1 MKKAKLFSNRRPR
14 EVQYGIE
21 ITKPWSKEM
30 YDHNEKVAEDVK
42 TQILKKW
49 NEAMEQA
56 KLEYD
61 ENTCEI
67 EAEEN
72 GYEIEPFLER
82 EYTDVQTE
90 ELRNIQKD
98 VTLYGYGMG
107 YPMKD
112 VNAEVINEL
121 ENAASYRLKEM
132 AEDMGLNLEK
142 EFIGFN

>member
-1 MKKAKLFSNRRPR
+1 MKKAK
-14 EVQYGIE
+14 EIKYGIE

-30 YDHNEKVAEDVK
+30 YDHNEKVGEDVK

-98 VTLYGYGMG
+98 VTLYGFGMG
-107 YPMKD
+107 YPIIVLSSDHVGSISLMAIIFSFPKPY
-112 VNAEVINEL
+112 NAEPALI
-121 ENAASYRLKEM
+121 AARGKK
-132 AEDMGLNLEK
+132 A
-142 EFIGFN
+142 

>member
-1 MKKAKLFSNRRPR
+1 MKKAK
-14 EVQYGIE
+14 EVKYGIE

-30 YDHNEKVAEDVK
+30 YAHNEKVGEDIN

-82 EYTDVQTE
+82 KYTDVQTE
-90 ELRNIQKD
+90 ELRNLQKD
-98 VTLYGYGMG
+98 VTCYGYGMG
-107 YPMKD
+107 FSMED
-112 VNAEVINEL
+112 VDEEVRDEL

-132 AEDMGLNLEK
+132 AEDMQLELEQ
-142 EFIGFN
+142 EFIGLN

>member
-1 MKKAKLFSNRRPR
+1 MKKVEIK
-14 EVQYGIE
+14 YGIE
-21 ITKPWSKEM
+21 ITKPFSKEM

-82 EYTDVQTE
+82 EYTDVQIM
-90 ELRNIQKD
+90 ELREIQK
-98 VTLYGYGMG
+98 VITCYGFGMG
-107 YPMKD
+107 FSMKMVD
-112 VNAEVINEL
+112 EEVRTDL
-121 ENAASYRLKEM
+121 DNAANFRLKEM
-132 AEDMGLNLEK
+132 VEDMELPLEK

>member
-1 MKKAKLFSNRRPR
+1 MKKAK
-14 EVQYGIE
+14 EVKYGIE

-30 YDHNEKVAEDVK
+30 YAHNEKVGEDIK

-90 ELRNIQKD
+90 ELRNLQKD
-98 VTLYGYGMG
+98 VTCYGFGMG
-107 YPMKD
+107 FSMED
-112 VNAEVINEL
+112 VDEEVRDEL

-132 AEDMGLNLEK
+132 AEDMQLELEQ
-142 EFIGFN
+142 EFIGLN

>member
-1 MKKAKLFSNRRPR
+1 MKKAK
-14 EVQYGIE
+14 EMKYGIE

-30 YDHNEKVAEDVK
+30 YAHNEKVAENVK
-42 TQILKKW
+42 TQILNKW

-98 VTLYGYGMG
+98 VTLYGFGMG
-107 YPMKD
+107 YSMMNID
-112 VNAEVINEL
+112 EEVKNEL
-121 ENAASYRLKEM
+121 ECAASYRLKEM
-132 AEDMGLNLEK
+132 AEDMGLELEY
-142 EFIGFN
+142 EFIGFK

>member
-1 MKKAKLFSNRRPR
+1 MKKAK
-14 EVQYGIE
+14 EVKYGIE

-30 YDHNEKVAEDVK
+30 YAHNEKVGEDIK

-90 ELRNIQKD
+90 ELRNLQKD
-98 VTLYGYGMG
+98 ITCYGFGMG
-107 YPMKD
+107 FSMED
-112 VNAEVINEL
+112 VDEEVRDEL

-132 AEDMGLNLEK
+132 AEDMELELEQ

>member
-1 MKKAKLFSNRRPR
+1 MKKAK
-14 EVQYGIE
+14 EVKYGIE

-30 YDHNEKVAEDVK
+30 YAHNEKVGEDIR

-90 ELRNIQKD
+90 ELRNLQKD
-98 VTLYGYGMG
+98 VTCYGFGMG
-107 YPMKD
+107 YSMKNID
-112 VNAEVINEL
+112 EEVQNEL
-121 ENAASYRLKEM
+121 ECAASYRLKEM
-132 AEDMGLNLEK
+132 AEDMGLELEY
-142 EFIGFN
+142 EFIGLR

>member
-1 MKKAKLFSNRRPR
+1 M
-14 EVQYGIE
+14 
-21 ITKPWSKEM
+21 
-30 YDHNEKVAEDVK
+30 
-42 TQILKKW
+42 
-49 NEAMEQA
+49 EAVEQA

-90 ELRNIQKD
+90 ELRNLQKD
-98 VTLYGYGMG
+98 VTCYGYGMG
-107 YPMKD
+107 FSMED
-112 VNAEVINEL
+112 VDEEVRDEL

-132 AEDMGLNLEK
+132 AEDMELELEQ

>member
-1 MKKAKLFSNRRPR
+1 MKKAK
-14 EVQYGIE
+14 EIKYGIE
-21 ITKPWSKEM
+21 ITRPWSKEM
-30 YDHNEKVAEDVK
+30 YAHNEEVGETVKAE
-42 TQILKKW
+42 ILKLW
-49 NEAMEQA
+49 EAAMEKA
-56 KLEYD
+56 KQEYD
-61 ENTCEI
+61 DNTCEI

-121 ENAASYRLKEM
+121 ETAASYRLKEM
-132 AEDMGLNLEK
+132 AEDMGLDLEY
-142 EFIGFN
+142 EFIGLK

>member
-1 MKKAKLFSNRRPR
+1 MKKAK
-14 EVQYGIE
+14 EIKHGIE

-30 YDHNEKVAEDVK
+30 YAHNEKVSEDVK
-42 TQILKKW
+42 TQILNKW

-56 KLEYD
+56 EHEYD

-90 ELRNIQKD
+90 ELREIQKD
-98 VTLYGYGMG
+98 VTLYGFGMG
-107 YPMKD
+107 YTMKMID
-112 VNAEVINEL
+112 EEVKNEL
-121 ENAASYRLKEM
+121 MNSASYRLKEM
-132 AEDMGLNLEK
+132 AEDMGLELEY
-142 EFIGFN
+142 EFIGLR

>member
-1 MKKAKLFSNRRPR
+1 MKKAK
-14 EVQYGIE
+14 EMKYGIE

-30 YDHNEKVAEDVK
+30 YAHNEKVAENVK
-42 TQILKKW
+42 TQILNKW

-98 VTLYGYGMG
+98 VTLYGFGMG
-107 YPMKD
+107 YSMNNID
-112 VNAEVINEL
+112 EEVKNEL
-121 ENAASYRLKEM
+121 ECAASYRLKEM
-132 AEDMGLNLEK
+132 AEDMGLELEY
-142 EFIGFN
+142 EFIGLK

>member
-1 MKKAKLFSNRRPR
+1 MKKAK
-14 EVQYGIE
+14 EIKYGIE

-30 YDHNEKVAEDVK
+30 YAHNEKVAENVK
-42 TQILKKW
+42 TQILNKW

-90 ELRNIQKD
+90 ELREIQKD
-98 VTLYGYGMG
+98 VTLYGFGMG
-107 YPMKD
+107 YSMKNID
-112 VNAEVINEL
+112 EEVKNEL
-121 ENAASYRLKEM
+121 ECAASYRLKEM
-132 AEDMGLNLEK
+132 AEDMGLELEY
-142 EFIGFN
+142 EFIG

>member
-1 MKKAKLFSNRRPR
+1 MKKAKDIK
-14 EVQYGIE
+14 YGIE

-30 YDHNEKVAEDVK
+30 YAHNDKVAENVK
-42 TQILKKW
+42 TQILIKW

-56 KLEYD
+56 CAEYN

-72 GYEIEPFLER
+72 GYEIESFLER

-98 VTLYGYGMG
+98 VTCYGFGMG

-112 VNAEVINEL
+112 VSAEVTNEL
-121 ENAASYRLKEM
+121 ECAANYRLKEM
-132 AEDMGLNLEK
+132 AEDMGLELEY
-142 EFIGFN
+142 EFIGLK

>member
-1 MKKAKLFSNRRPR
+1 MKKAK
-14 EVQYGIE
+14 EVKYGIE

-30 YDHNEKVAEDVK
+30 YAHNEKVGEDIN

-90 ELRNIQKD
+90 ELRNLQKD
-98 VTLYGYGMG
+98 VTCYGYGMG
-107 YPMKD
+107 FSMED
-112 VNAEVINEL
+112 VDEEVRDEL

-132 AEDMGLNLEK
+132 AEDMELELEQ

>member
-1 MKKAKLFSNRRPR
+1 MKKAK
-14 EVQYGIE
+14 EVKYGIE

-30 YDHNEKVAEDVK
+30 YAHNEKVGEDIN

-90 ELRNIQKD
+90 ELRNLQKD
-98 VTLYGYGMG
+98 ITCYGFGMG
-107 YPMKD
+107 FSMED
-112 VNAEVINEL
+112 VDEEVRDEL

-132 AEDMGLNLEK
+132 AEDMQLELEQ
-142 EFIGFN
+142 EFIGLN

>member
-1 MKKAKLFSNRRPR
+1 MKKAK
-14 EVQYGIE
+14 EIKYGIE

-30 YDHNEKVAEDVK
+30 YAHNEKVGEDVR

-67 EAEEN
+67 EAEDN

-90 ELRNIQKD
+90 ELRNLQKD
-98 VTLYGYGMG
+98 VTCYGFGMG
-107 YPMKD
+107 YSMENVD
-112 VNAEVINEL
+112 QEVKNEL
-121 ENAASYRLKEM
+121 ECAANYRLKEM
-132 AEDMGLNLEK
+132 AEDMGLELEY
-142 EFIGFN
+142 EFIGLR

>member
-1 MKKAKLFSNRRPR
+1 MKKAK
-14 EVQYGIE
+14 EVKYGIE

-30 YDHNEKVAEDVK
+30 YAHNEKVGEDIR

-67 EAEEN
+67 EAEES

-90 ELRNIQKD
+90 ELRNLQKD
-98 VTLYGYGMG
+98 VTCYGFGMG
-107 YPMKD
+107 YSMKNID
-112 VNAEVINEL
+112 EEVQNEL
-121 ENAASYRLKEM
+121 ECAASYRLKEM
-132 AEDMGLNLEK
+132 AEDMGLELEY
-142 EFIGFN
+142 EFIGLK

>member
-1 MKKAKLFSNRRPR
+1 MKKAK
-14 EVQYGIE
+14 EVKYGIE

-30 YDHNEKVAEDVK
+30 YAHNEKVGEDIK

-90 ELRNIQKD
+90 ELRNLQKD
-98 VTLYGYGMG
+98 ITCYGFGMG
-107 YPMKD
+107 FSMED
-112 VNAEVINEL
+112 VDEEVRDEL

-132 AEDMGLNLEK
+132 AEDMQLELEQ
-142 EFIGFN
+142 EFIGLN

>member
-1 MKKAKLFSNRRPR
+1 MKKAK
-14 EVQYGIE
+14 EMKYGIE

-30 YDHNEKVAEDVK
+30 YVHNAKVALNVK
-42 TQILKKW
+42 TQILNKW

-98 VTLYGYGMG
+98 VTCYGFGMG

-132 AEDMGLNLEK
+132 AEDMGLELEY
-142 EFIGFN
+142 EFIGFK

>member
-1 MKKAKLFSNRRPR
+1 MKKAK
-14 EVQYGIE
+14 EVKYGIE

-30 YDHNEKVAEDVK
+30 YAHNEKVGEDIN

-90 ELRNIQKD
+90 ELRNLQKD
-98 VTLYGYGMG
+98 VTCYGYGMG
-107 YPMKD
+107 FSMED
-112 VNAEVINEL
+112 VDEEVRDEL

-132 AEDMGLNLEK
+132 AEDMQLELEQ
-142 EFIGFN
+142 EFIGLN

>member
-1 MKKAKLFSNRRPR
+1 MKKAK
-14 EVQYGIE
+14 EIKYGIE
-21 ITKPWSKEM
+21 ITKPWSEEM
-30 YDHNEKVAEDVK
+30 YAHNQKVAENVR
-42 TQILKKW
+42 TQILNKW

-90 ELRNIQKD
+90 ELRSIQKD
-98 VTLYGYGMG
+98 VTCYGFGMG
-107 YPMKD
+107 FSMKD
-112 VNAEVINEL
+112 VSTEVTDEL
-121 ENAASYRLKEM
+121 DSAAYYRLKEM
-132 AEDMGLNLEK
+132 AEDMGLELEY
-142 EFIGFN
+142 EFIGLK

>member
-1 MKKAKLFSNRRPR
+1 MKKAK
-14 EVQYGIE
+14 EIKYGIE

-30 YDHNEKVAEDVK
+30 YDHNEKVGENVK
-42 TQILKKW
+42 TQILNKW

-90 ELRNIQKD
+90 ELREIQKD
-98 VTLYGYGMG
+98 VTLYGFGMG
-107 YPMKD
+107 YSMKNVD
-112 VNAEVINEL
+112 EEVKKEL
-121 ENAASYRLKEM
+121 ERSAGYRLKEM
-132 AEDMGLNLEK
+132 AEDMGLELEY
-142 EFIGFN
+142 EFIGLK

>member
-1 MKKAKLFSNRRPR
+1 MKKAK
-14 EVQYGIE
+14 EMKYGIE

-30 YDHNEKVAEDVK
+30 YAHNEKVAEDVK

-49 NEAMEQA
+49 NEVMEQA
-56 KLEYD
+56 KLAYD

-90 ELRNIQKD
+90 ELRSIQQY
-98 VTLYGYGMG
+98 VTCYGFGMG
-107 YPMKD
+107 YSMKNID
-112 VNAEVINEL
+112 EEVQNEL
-121 ENAASYRLKEM
+121 ECAASYRLKEM
-132 AEDMGLNLEK
+132 AEDMGLELEY
-142 EFIGFN
+142 EFIGLR

>member
-1 MKKAKLFSNRRPR
+1 MKKAK
-14 EVQYGIE
+14 EVKYGIE

-30 YDHNEKVAEDVK
+30 YAHNEKVGEDIN

-90 ELRNIQKD
+90 ELRNLQKD
-98 VTLYGYGMG
+98 VTCYGYGMG
-107 YPMKD
+107 FSMED
-112 VNAEVINEL
+112 VDEEVRDEL

-132 AEDMGLNLEK
+132 AEDMQLELEQ

>member
-1 MKKAKLFSNRRPR
+1 MKKAK
-14 EVQYGIE
+14 EVKYGIE

-30 YDHNEKVAEDVK
+30 YAHNEKVGEDIK

-90 ELRNIQKD
+90 ELRNLQKD
-98 VTLYGYGMG
+98 VTCYGYGMG
-107 YPMKD
+107 FSMED
-112 VNAEVINEL
+112 VDEEVRDEL

-132 AEDMGLNLEK
+132 AEDMQLELEQ
-142 EFIGFN
+142 EFIGLN

>member
-1 MKKAKLFSNRRPR
+1 
-14 EVQYGIE
+14 
-21 ITKPWSKEM
+21 M
-30 YDHNEKVAEDVK
+30 YDHKDKVSEDVK
-42 TQILKKW
+42 TQILNKW

-90 ELRNIQKD
+90 ELREIQKD
-98 VTLYGYGMG
+98 VTLYGFGMG
-107 YPMKD
+107 YTMMMID
-112 VNAEVINEL
+112 EEVKNEL
-121 ENAASYRLKEM
+121 ECAASYRLKEM
-132 AEDMGLNLEK
+132 AEDMGLKLEQ
-142 EFIGFN
+142 EFIGLK

>member
-1 MKKAKLFSNRRPR
+1 MKKAK
-14 EVQYGIE
+14 EIKYGIE

-90 ELRNIQKD
+90 ELREIQKD
-98 VTLYGYGMG
+98 VTLYGFGMG
-107 YPMKD
+107 YSMNNID
-112 VNAEVINEL
+112 EEVRNEL
-121 ENAASYRLKEM
+121 ENAASYRLKEL
-132 AEDMGLNLEK
+132 AEDQGLELDY
-142 EFIGFN
+142 EFIGLK

>member
-1 MKKAKLFSNRRPR
+1 MKKAK
-14 EVQYGIE
+14 EVKYGIE

-30 YDHNEKVAEDVK
+30 YAHNEKVGEDIN

-90 ELRNIQKD
+90 ELRNLQKD
-98 VTLYGYGMG
+98 ITCYGYGMG
-107 YPMKD
+107 FSMED
-112 VNAEVINEL
+112 VDEEVRDEL

-132 AEDMGLNLEK
+132 AEDMQLELEQ
-142 EFIGFN
+142 EFIGLN

>member
-1 MKKAKLFSNRRPR
+1 MKKAK
-14 EVQYGIE
+14 EIKYGIE

-30 YDHNEKVAEDVK
+30 YAHNEKVAENVK

-90 ELRNIQKD
+90 ELREIQKD
-98 VTLYGYGMG
+98 VTLYGFGMG
-107 YPMKD
+107 YSMKD
-112 VNAEVINEL
+112 IDEEVQHEL
-121 ENAASYRLKEM
+121 ETAASYRLKEM
-132 AEDMGLNLEK
+132 AEDMELELEY
-142 EFIGFN
+142 EFIGLK

>member
-1 MKKAKLFSNRRPR
+1 MKKAK
-14 EVQYGIE
+14 EIKYGIE

-30 YDHNEKVAEDVK
+30 YAHNEKVAENVK
-42 TQILKKW
+42 TQILNKW

-90 ELRNIQKD
+90 ELREIQKD
-98 VTLYGYGMG
+98 VTLYGFGMG
-107 YPMKD
+107 YSMKNID
-112 VNAEVINEL
+112 EEVKNEL
-121 ENAASYRLKEM
+121 ECAASYRLKEM
-132 AEDMGLNLEK
+132 AEDMGLELEY
-142 EFIGFN
+142 EFIGLK